1 MSGAQN
7 SLLSSRDTVRPL
19 KGLHTRY
26 ASISMEGRCEEA
38 FNRSK
43 GIQDMEKLIR
53 RALIYA
59 ITMLVLLVPLGL
71 TPAVQAAE
79 SESVTVFAA
88 ASTTNAVND
97 IGKLFADKRK
107 GTIVP
112 SYASS
117 STLAKQIESG
127 APASVF
133 ISADEPWMNYLEER
147 KLLEAGSR
155 FNLLGNKLVLIAPS
169 GSSLNKVEIG
179 PKMDLVKLLGD
190 GKLATGD
197 PDHVPV
203 GKYAKAALE
212 KLGMWNQIESKL
224 ARAADVRGA
233 LTLVERGEVPLG
245 IVYSTDAAITPKV
258 KVVGV
263 FPADS
268 HPKIVYPT
276 ALVAGKASAGA
287 KSFLEFLKTPKAKA
301 VFEKYGFTT
310 LQ

>member
-1 MSGAQN
+1 MKKTIQR
-7 SLLSSRDTVRPL
+7 SLTYV
-19 KGLHTRY
+19 
-26 ASISMEGRCEEA
+26 I
-38 FNRSK
+38 
-43 GIQDMEKLIR
+43 
-53 RALIYA
+53 ALLA
-59 ITMLVLLVPLGL
+59 VLCAWGL
-71 TPAVQAAE
+71 TTAAQAADPDA
-79 SESVTVFAA
+79 VTVFAA
-88 ASTTNAVND
+88 ASTTNAIND
-97 IGKLFADKRK
+97 IGKVFEEK
-107 GTIVP
+107 GLGKIVP

-117 STLAKQIESG
+117 STLAKQIENG

-147 KLLEAGSR
+147 KMIEPGSR
-155 FNLLGNKLVLIAPS
+155 FDLLGNKLVLIAPADS
-169 GSSLNKVEIG
+169 PINKVEIAA
-179 PKMDLVKLLGD
+179 KFDLSKLVGN

-212 KLGMWNQIESKL
+212 KLGVWSDIEGKL

-233 LTLVERGEVPLG
+233 LTLVERGEASLG

-268 HPKIVYPT
+268 HPKIVYPA
-276 ALVAGKASAGA
+276 ALMAGKASAPA
-287 KSFLEFLKTPKAKA
+287 KKFLEFLKTPESKG

-310 LQ
+310 VK

>member
-1 MSGAQN
+1 MA
-7 SLLSSRDTVRPL
+7 
-19 KGLHTRY
+19 KMIH
-26 ASISMEGRCEEA
+26 
-38 FNRSK
+38 RS
-43 GIQDMEKLIR
+43 
-53 RALIYA
+53 LIYA
-59 ITMLVLLVPLGL
+59 IAMVVLLAPCGL
-71 TPAVQAAE
+71 TPAVRAAE

-88 ASTTNAVND
+88 ASATNAVND
-97 IGKLFADKRK
+97 IGKLFAEKGK
-107 GTIVP
+107 GTIAP

-117 STLAKQIESG
+117 STLAKQIENG

-147 KLLEAGSR
+147 KLIEPGSR

-179 PKMDLVKLLGD
+179 PKMDLIKLLGD

-233 LTLVERGEVPLG
+233 LTLVERGEAPLG
-245 IVYSTDAAITPKV
+245 IVYSTDAAITLKV
-258 KVVGV
+258 KVVGF

-276 ALVAGKASAGA
+276 ALVAGKASAAA
-287 KSFLEFLKTPKAKA
+287 KSYLEFLKTPEAKA

>member
-1 MSGAQN
+1 
-7 SLLSSRDTVRPL
+7 
-19 KGLHTRY
+19 
-26 ASISMEGRCEEA
+26 
-38 FNRSK
+38 
-43 GIQDMEKLIR
+43 MEKTIQRSLT
-53 RALIYA
+53 YA
-59 ITMLVLLVPLGL
+59 IAAVMLPLSWGL
-71 TPAVQAAE
+71 TAAVQAAE
-79 SESVTVFAA
+79 PESVTVFAA
-88 ASTTNAVND
+88 ASTTNAIND
-97 IGKLFADKRK
+97 IGKIFAEKGK
-107 GTIVP
+107 GTIIA

-117 STLAKQIESG
+117 STLAKQIENG
-127 APASVF
+127 APANVF

-147 KLLEAGSR
+147 KLIEPGSR
-155 FNLLGNKLVLIAPS
+155 FDLLGNKLVLIARS
-169 GSSLNKVEIG
+169 GSSVDKMEIG
-179 PKMDLVKLLGD
+179 PKMDLAKLLGE

-212 KLGMWNQIESKL
+212 KLGVWKEIESKL

-233 LTLVERGEVPLG
+233 LTLVERGEAPLG

-276 ALVAGKASAGA
+276 ALVAGKATAAA
-287 KSFLEFLKTPKAKA
+287 KSLLQFLKTPEART
-301 VFEKYGFTT
+301 VFEKYGFVA